1 MNSKIKPAIISGDFN
16 EIMYKIGVVDEF
28 VEWVHLDVMD
38 GKFAT
43 SESWHSPDDL
53 DILEG
58 NTKLE
63 VHLMIENP
71 EDTLVYWT
79 RVADRVLV
87 HYESTEHLE
96 NIFASLE
103 PHSTKLGLAVLFD
116 TPLEKIQP
124 YLNRIDFIQ
133 LMGVEKIGY
142 HGQLFN
148 SQVLERIK
156 TLREMSPNATI
167 QIDGGV
173 TMETGKQCLE
183 AGADILVVGSGIW
196 QAQDHTGALQE
207 FLKL

>member
-16 EIMYKIGVVDEF
+16 EIMYKIGVVDDF
-28 VEWVHLDVMD
+28 VPWVHLDVMD

-43 SESWHSPDDL
+43 SESWHTPEDL

-58 NTKLE
+58 KTKLE
-63 VHLMIENP
+63 IHLMIENP

-96 NIFASLE
+96 SIFAALE
-103 PHSTKLGLAVLFD
+103 PHSTKLGLALLMD
-116 TPLEKIQP
+116 TPLEKVKP
-124 YLNRIDFIQ
+124 LLEKIDFIQ
-133 LMGVEKIGY
+133 LMGIDKIGY
-142 HGQLFN
+142 QGQKFN
-148 SQVLERIK
+148 PHVLERIK

-173 TMETGKQCLE
+173 TLETGRQCLD

-196 QAQDHTGALQE
+196 QAEDHTVALQD
-207 FLKL
+207 FLQL